1 MRLSPALILAS
12 IILASILAVAGA
24 SAPANAADYP
34 WCARYG
40 GYDGGVPNCGF
51 TSYAQ
56 CMAAVSGTQG
66 FFEQNWARNL
76 PRIRARSVGRR
87 AASGEAR
94 ARLNAPVLKFGC

>member
-12 IILASILAVAGA
+12 IILASILGA

-40 GYDGGVPNCGF
+40 GYDGGGVPNCGF
-51 TSYAQ
+51 LQAMHSAWQ
-56 CMAAVSGTQG
+56 PSVAPRVSVSRTG
-66 FFEQNWARNL
+66 RNL

-94 ARLNAPVLKFGC
+94 RA